1 MADFTG
7 GPGFLAFVATFVLVG
22 GVILLSRSLSKHL
35 RKVRTHPPE
44 HERAVATEASAAQG
58 DAAAAEATEVPEA
71 PSATPD
77 DEASKEP

>member
-7 GPGFLAFVATFVLVG
+7 GPGFLAFVATFALVG

-44 HERAVATEASAAQG
+44 GETPAASDASAVEG
-58 DAAAAEATEVPEA
+58 DAPAEEA
-71 PSATPD
+71 PGAPQASTED
-77 DEASKEP
+77 GTSKEP